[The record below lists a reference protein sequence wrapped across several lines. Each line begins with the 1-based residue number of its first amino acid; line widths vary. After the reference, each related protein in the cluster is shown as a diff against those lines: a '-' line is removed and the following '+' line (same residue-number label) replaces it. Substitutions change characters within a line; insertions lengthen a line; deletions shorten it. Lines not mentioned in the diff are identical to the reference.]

1 MEICRQCEQQS
12 KKYRGGKPHGFLIE
26 VDERRIFKGNN
37 NRGYEEQDYQCL
49 MCKSKFSWSANK
61 NDLTW
66 TLWQG

>member
-1 MEICRQCEQQS
+1 MEICRQCEKQAI
-12 KKYRGGKPHGFLIE
+12 KYRGGKPHGFLVE
-26 VDERRIFKGNN
+26 VDESRIFKGNN

-49 MCKSKFSWSANK
+49 MCKSKFSWSTNK